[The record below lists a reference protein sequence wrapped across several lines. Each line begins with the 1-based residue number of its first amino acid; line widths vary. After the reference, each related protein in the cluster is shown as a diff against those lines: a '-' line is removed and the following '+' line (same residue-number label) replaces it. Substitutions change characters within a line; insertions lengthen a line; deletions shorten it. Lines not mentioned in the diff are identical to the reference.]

1 MLSIFGR
8 GLSKVLFPVP
18 EAGYTCDSFPG
29 ELIWIPNTSDN
40 AAKSVDLEQHGG
52 RIPCLFH
59 EHPSAR
65 FIVVYFHCNG
75 EDLGGCHSFCAFFR
89 EQFQVHVL
97 AVEFPG
103 YGLCPGKPSPETIK
117 ENAQSAIDFIRNDL
131 RWQLKDVLV
140 FGRSLGT
147 GPALAMAGGQKL
159 GGVILVAPFLSIE
172 DMIRERIGSFAAGL
186 VLSGDFRN
194 KDVAQ
199 HVKCPTFIVHGQ
211 ADSTIPCEHSKA
223 LYALIGT
230 KKILVMPGE
239 MDHNSSI
246 CSNIQHF
253 ILPVF
258 RFFSLPQTSGRV
270 LNVPDWCRSNPKS
283 GSQAAPIGAAAAA
296 TACKS
301 PAQGPTSAESDG
313 RMKFVTALTQAD
325 MAKLLNGDDLH
336 KSEDSRMSKTST
348 TSGKGGGPPQNP
360 DDDDIRVYQ
369 EPISYGGGHN
379 QKVIIHEQDWDGKRC
394 YFFDGCNAVRSQDQG
409 TAKQVCA
416 PQVLTRSWGQAK
428 VCSLGCYPTVAD
440 KPPTFDF
447 AVEQPRIQELLRFNE
462 SGIAE
467 ESLPAAASM
476 KKSVRVSI

>member
-8 GLSKVLFPVP
+8 GLSKVLFPIPDV
-18 EAGYTCDSFPG
+18 GYTHDSFPG

-103 YGLCPGKPSPETIK
+103 YGLCPGKPSPDTIK

-131 RWQLKDVLV
+131 SWQLKDVLV

-147 GPALAMAGGQKL
+147 GPALAMAGSQKL
-159 GGVILVAPFLSIE
+159 GGLILVAPFLSIE
-172 DMIRERIGSFAAGL
+172 DMIRERIGSFAASL
-186 VLSGDFRN
+186 VGSGDFRN

-211 ADSTIPCEHSKA
+211 ADSTIPCEHAKA
-223 LYALIGT
+223 LYGMIAT

-258 RFFSLPQTSGRV
+258 RFFSLPQT
-270 LNVPDWCRSNPKS
+270 LAKTLEVPDWCRRNLKS
-283 GSQAAPIGAAAAA
+283 GTKAASLGVAASAPV
-296 TACKS
+296 
-301 PAQGPTSAESDG
+301 PARGPTALETNG
-313 RMKFVTALTQAD
+313 RMKRTAIPQAD
-325 MAKLLNGDDLH
+325 MAKLLNGDDKP
-336 KSEDSRMSKTST
+336 KSEDSRISKTST
-348 TSGKGGGPPQNP
+348 TSGRTGMLPQNA

-369 EPISYGGGHN
+369 EPLSYGGGDN
-379 QKVIIHEQDWDGKRC
+379 QKGIIIHEEDWDGKRC
-394 YFFDGCNAVRSQDQG
+394 YFFDGCSMRSQDLG
-409 TAKQVCA
+409 AAKQACA
-416 PQVLTRSWGQAK
+416 PQVLTRSWREAK
-428 VCSLGCYPTVAD
+428 VCSLGCYPTVNDAA
-440 KPPTFDF
+440 PTFDF
-447 AVEQPRIQELLRFNE
+447 AVEQPRVQELLRFNDA
-462 SGIAE
+462 GLGD
-467 ESLPAAASM
+467 SLPAAVGA
-476 KKSVRVSI
+476 KKSVRVSM